1 MLFPGNKEQNK
12 RTDINKTGRKT
23 GATLLTNRKEL
34 FNDVNKIV
42 IKVGTSSINTEDGK
56 LNRQFM
62 DSMAEQVS
70 KLHEAGKKI
79 IIVSSGAIGIGID
92 ILDFD
97 NRPKEIP
104 VRQACAAV
112 GQGLLM
118 QEWGNS
124 FAKHNLKVAQILL
137 TYASFSNRLT
147 YLNLRNSIST
157 LLSYGVIPIINE
169 NDSTCV
175 NEIEATFG
183 DNDKLSAMVA
193 SKIEADLL
201 IILSD
206 INGLYDKNPKRNKD
220 AKLISLVEEI
230 TAEIESYGGNPTS
243 MKGVGGMRTKIEAAK
258 ICHMSGCYL
267 IIANSGVD
275 NVVTKVL
282 DGGDI
287 GTLFLANQE
296 VYKNRIRWILLSK
309 TCGSIEVDAG
319 AKDAILSSMS
329 LLPSGVISIHGDFDR
344 GGIVE
349 IVCQGKVFAKGITD
363 YTSEEL
369 EQVKGKHTDM
379 IADILGYKN
388 YNHVIKKENIGI
400 C

>member
-1 MLFPGNKEQNK
+1 MY
-12 RTDINKTGRKT
+12 D
-23 GATLLTNRKEL
+23 RKEL
-34 FNDVNKIV
+34 FKDVNRIVVKI
-42 IKVGTSSINTEDGK
+42 GTSSINTEDGK

-62 DSMAEQVS
+62 ENMAAQVAE
-70 KLHEAGKKI
+70 LHEMGKKVI
-79 IIVSSGAIGIGID
+79 LVSSGAIGIGID

-97 NRPKEIP
+97 SRPKEIP

-112 GQGLLM
+112 GQSVLM
-118 QEWGNS
+118 QQWCQS

-137 TYASFSNRLT
+137 TYDSFSNRLT

-169 NDSTCV
+169 NDSTSV

-193 SKIEADLL
+193 SKMEADLL

-206 INGLYDKNPKRNKD
+206 IDGLYDKNPKRNND
-220 AKLISLVEEI
+220 AKLLSLVEEI
-230 TAEIESYGGNPTS
+230 TPEIESYGGSPTS

-258 ICHMSGCYL
+258 ICYMSGCYM
-267 IIANSGVD
+267 IITNSATG

-282 DGGDI
+282 SGEDI
-287 GTLFLANQE
+287 GTLFLANQD
-296 VYKNRIRWILLSK
+296 VHKNRIRWILLSK
-309 TCGSIEVDAG
+309 SCGSIEVDAG
-319 AKDAILSSMS
+319 AREAILNSMS
-329 LLPSGVISIHGDFDR
+329 LLPSGVTGVGGEFDR
-344 GGIVE
+344 GEIVE
-349 IVCQGKVFAKGITD
+349 IVCEGEVFAKGITD

-369 EQVKGKHTDM
+369 ELVKGQHTDL

>member
-1 MLFPGNKEQNK
+1 M
-12 RTDINKTGRKT
+12 TD
-23 GATLLTNRKEL
+23 RKEL
-34 FNDVNKIV
+34 FSDVNKIV
-42 IKVGTSSINTEDGK
+42 IKIGTSSINTEDGR

-62 DSMAEQVS
+62 ENMAAQVA
-70 KLHEAGKKI
+70 KLHEMGKKVI
-79 IIVSSGAIGIGID
+79 LVSSGAIGIGID

-97 NRPKEIP
+97 TRPKEIP

-112 GQGLLM
+112 GQGVLM

-137 TYASFSNRLT
+137 TYESFSNRLT

-193 SKIEADLL
+193 SKMEADLL

-206 INGLYDKNPKRNKD
+206 IDGLYDKNPKRNDD
-220 AKLISLVEEI
+220 ATLLSLIEEI
-230 TAEIESYGGNPTS
+230 TPEVESYGGSPTS

-258 ICHMSGCYL
+258 ICNMSGCYL
-267 IIANSGVD
+267 VIANSATE
-275 NVVTKVL
+275 NVITKIL
-282 DGGDI
+282 SGEEI
-287 GTLFLANQE
+287 GTLFLANQD
-296 VYKNRIRWILLSK
+296 VHKNRIRWILLSK
-309 TCGSIEVDAG
+309 SCGSIEVDAG
-319 AKDAILSSMS
+319 AKEAILNSMS
-329 LLPSGVISIHGDFDR
+329 LLPSGVTGVNGDFDR
-344 GGIVE
+344 GEIVE
-349 IVCQGKVFAKGITD
+349 IMCEGKVFAKGITD
-363 YTSEEL
+363 YSSEEL
-369 EQVKGKHTDM
+369 EKVKGQHTDM

-388 YNHVIKKENIGI
+388 YNHVIKKENVGI

>member
-1 MLFPGNKEQNK
+1 MY
-12 RTDINKTGRKT
+12 D
-23 GATLLTNRKEL
+23 RKEL
-34 FNDVNKIV
+34 FKDVNRIVVKI
-42 IKVGTSSINTEDGK
+42 GTSSINTEDGK

-62 DSMAEQVS
+62 ENMAAQVAE
-70 KLHEAGKKI
+70 LHEMGKKVI
-79 IIVSSGAIGIGID
+79 LVSSGAIGIGID

-97 NRPKEIP
+97 SRPKEIP

-112 GQGLLM
+112 GQSVLM
-118 QEWGNS
+118 QQWCES

-137 TYASFSNRLT
+137 TYDSFSNRLT

-169 NDSTCV
+169 NDSTSV

-193 SKIEADLL
+193 SKMEADLL

-206 INGLYDKNPKRNKD
+206 IDGLYDKNPKRNDD
-220 AKLISLVEEI
+220 AKLLSLVEEI
-230 TAEIESYGGNPTS
+230 TPEIESFGGSPTS

-258 ICHMSGCYL
+258 ICYMSGCYM
-267 IIANSGVD
+267 IITNSATE

-282 DGGDI
+282 CGEDI
-287 GTLFLANQE
+287 GTLFLANQD
-296 VYKNRIRWILLSK
+296 VHKNRIRWILLSK
-309 TCGSIEVDAG
+309 SCGSIEVDVG
-319 AKDAILSSMS
+319 AKEAIINSMS
-329 LLPSGVISIHGDFDR
+329 LLPSGVTGVGGEFDR
-344 GGIVE
+344 GEIVE
-349 IVCQGKVFAKGITD
+349 IVCEGEVFAKGITD
-363 YTSEEL
+363 YTSDEL
-369 EQVKGKHTDM
+369 ELVKGQHTDL

>member
-1 MLFPGNKEQNK
+1 M
-12 RTDINKTGRKT
+12 TD
-23 GATLLTNRKEL
+23 RKEI
-34 FNDVNKIV
+34 FGDVNKIV
-42 IKVGTSSINTEDGK
+42 VKIGTSSINTEDGK

-62 DSMAEQVS
+62 ENMAAQVAQ
-70 KLHEAGKKI
+70 LHEMGKKVI
-79 IIVSSGAIGIGID
+79 LVSSGAIGIGID

-97 NRPKEIP
+97 SRPKEIP

-112 GQGLLM
+112 GQGVLM
-118 QEWGNS
+118 QEWSNS

-137 TYASFSNRLT
+137 TYESFSNRLT

-193 SKIEADLL
+193 SKMEADLL

-206 INGLYDKNPKRNKD
+206 IDGLYDKNPKRNHD
-220 AKLISLVEEI
+220 AKLLSLVEEI
-230 TAEIESYGGNPTS
+230 TPEIESYGGSPTS

-258 ICHMSGCYL
+258 ICYMSGCYL
-267 IIANSGVD
+267 IITNSAIE

-282 DGGDI
+282 AGEDV

-296 VYKNRIRWILLSK
+296 VHKNRIRWILLSK
-309 TCGSIEVDAG
+309 SCGTIEVDTG
-319 AKDAILSSMS
+319 AKEAILSSMS
-329 LLPSGVISIHGDFDR
+329 LLPSGVTGIHGNFDR
-344 GGIVE
+344 GEIVE
-349 IVCQGKVFAKGITD
+349 IACEGKVFAKGITD
-363 YTSEEL
+363 YTSDEL
-369 EQVKGKHTDM
+369 EKVKGQHTDM

-388 YNHVIKKENIGI
+388 YNHVMKKENIGI

>member
-1 MLFPGNKEQNK
+1 M
-12 RTDINKTGRKT
+12 
-23 GATLLTNRKEL
+23 TNRKEL

-147 YLNLRNSIST
+147 YLNLRNSITT

-193 SKIEADLL
+193 SKMGADLL

-206 INGLYDKNPKRNKD
+206 IDGLYNKNPKRNND
-220 AKLISLVEEI
+220 AKFLSLVEEI
-230 TAEIESYGGNPTS
+230 TPEIESYGGNPTS

-258 ICHMSGCYL
+258 ICHMSGCHM
-267 IIANSGVD
+267 IIANSAVD

-296 VYKNRIRWILLSK
+296 VQKNRIRWILLSK

-319 AKDAILSSMS
+319 AKDAILNSMS
-329 LLPSGVISIHGDFDR
+329 LLPSGVISVHGDFDR

-349 IVCQGKVFAKGITD
+349 ILCQGKVFAKGITD
-363 YTSEEL
+363 YTSDEL

>member
-1 MLFPGNKEQNK
+1 M
-12 RTDINKTGRKT
+12 TD
-23 GATLLTNRKEL
+23 RKEL

-62 DSMAEQVS
+62 ESMAQQVAE
-70 KLHEAGKKI
+70 LHETGKRVI
-79 IIVSSGAIGIGID
+79 LVSSGAIGIGID
-92 ILDFD
+92 MLSFD
-97 NRPKEIP
+97 SRPREIP

-112 GQGLLM
+112 GQSVLM
-118 QEWGNS
+118 QEWSNS
-124 FAKHNLKVAQILL
+124 FAKHNLKIAQILL
-137 TYASFSNRLT
+137 TYESFSNRLT

-169 NDSTCV
+169 NDPTSV

-201 IILSD
+201 IVLSD
-206 INGLYDKNPKRNKD
+206 IDGLYDKNPKRNND
-220 AKLISLVEEI
+220 ANFISIIDEI
-230 TAEIESYGGNPTS
+230 TPEVESYGGSPTS

-258 ICHMSGCYL
+258 ICYMAGCNMV
-267 IIANSGVD
+267 IANS
-275 NVVTKVL
+275 NVENIIKKVL
-282 DGGDI
+282 DAEEI
-287 GTLFLANQE
+287 GTLFVANQE
-296 VYKNRIRWILLSK
+296 VHRNRIRWILLSK
-309 TCGSIEVDAG
+309 ACGSVEVDAG
-319 AKDAILSSMS
+319 ARDAILNSMS
-329 LLPSGVISIHGDFDR
+329 LLPSGVLNVEGSFDR
-344 GGIVE
+344 GDIIE
-349 IVCQGKVFAKGITD
+349 IKCNEETFAKGITD

-369 EQVKGKHTDM
+369 EKIKGQHTNM